1 MLVCLT
7 ESKCHTRRRCTR
19 LRMAWVIFEVPN
31 DRRAKLD
38 EVLRDEV
45 IARQSHKLRDAATLG
60 GRSGHVYIQIDGSP
74 EAVSKAETMLHDIGS
89 KLPSKDAEA
98 LRARLQEEDEA
109 ASAGMG
115 LFFTE

>member
-1 MLVCLT
+1 M
-7 ESKCHTRRRCTR
+7 S
-19 LRMAWVIFEVPN
+19 WVIFEVPN
-31 DRRAKLD
+31 DKRSKLD
-38 EVLRDEV
+38 EVLRDDV

-60 GRSGHVYIQIDGSP
+60 GRSGHVLVQIEGSP
-74 EAVSKAETMLHDIGS
+74 EAVARAEMMFKDVGT
-89 KLPSKDAEA
+89 KLPTKDAEA

>member
-1 MLVCLT
+1 M
-7 ESKCHTRRRCTR
+7 S
-19 LRMAWVIFEVPN
+19 WVIFEVPN
-31 DRRAKLD
+31 DKRSKLD
-38 EVLRDEV
+38 EVLRDDV

-60 GRSGHVYIQIDGSP
+60 GRSGQVLVQIDGSP
-74 EAVSKAETMLHDIGS
+74 EAVARAEMMLKDVGT
-89 KLPSKDAEA
+89 KLPTKDAEA